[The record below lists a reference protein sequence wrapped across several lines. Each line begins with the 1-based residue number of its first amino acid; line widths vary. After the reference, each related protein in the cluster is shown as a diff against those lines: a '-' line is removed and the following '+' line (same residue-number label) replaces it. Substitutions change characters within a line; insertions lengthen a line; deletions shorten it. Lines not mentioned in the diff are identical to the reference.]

1 MVAVN
6 AVVALCGAGIAAGL
20 LLVIEGFRP
29 TGYGIGQRRTRLASW
44 IRSPERWSRAIG
56 GGFILLVL
64 TRWPVAGI
72 AGAIL
77 GWASPDLYGGTKQR
91 QAGISRTEAIAT
103 WTEMWRDTIG
113 AAHGLESAITATAA
127 TTPEPI
133 RAEVQAMSADLQREP
148 ITIALQRF
156 ATRLAHP
163 ISDLVVAALA
173 TAANGSVRDLAELLG
188 TLAGSARDEASMQL
202 RVEAGRARMRTAVR
216 VITAVTVLTVVGLTL
231 LNPRYVRGYGT
242 PVGQVVLALIAMVW
256 GGSLWWLQTM
266 ARFRSPERFLLSTAT
281 GEVGS

>member
-1 MVAVN
+1 
-6 AVVALCGAGIAAGL
+6 
-20 LLVIEGFRP
+20 
-29 TGYGIGQRRTRLASW
+29 
-44 IRSPERWSRAIG
+44 
-56 GGFILLVL
+56 LVL

-103 WTEMWRDTIG
+103 WTEMLRDTIG

-256 GGSLWWLQTM
+256 GSSLWWLQTM